1 MQRVDI
7 FDIHEPWK
15 GPITASLFF
24 HGTIVGLI
32 LAYGAWIG
40 FSRHEWGGNQN
51 QLGDAISVSLAS
63 PSSIPLPRDNQT
75 DNIVAN
81 ESPAIA
87 HEVPKPKEIA
97 PPEPKA
103 VEIPQTTKIKPK
115 EKQQE
120 HVRQRPQPVEQAT
133 NQVHVGEGG
142 QVRQNFT
149 TTTSDNSISVGA
161 SSSLVGGDFGNR
173 YAYYVRSIVQ
183 TLSQNWL
190 KYEVDPHVMPNA
202 AVTVS
207 FDISRNGQPTNV
219 RISESSGVPS
229 LDTSAVRTLQRI
241 DTFGPLPMDYR
252 GSSLTVESQFRYTPN
267 KR

>member
-7 FDIHEPWK
+7 FDTHEPWK

-24 HGTIVGLI
+24 HGTIVGLV

-40 FSRHEWGGNQN
+40 FTSHEWGGNQN
-51 QLGDAISVSLAS
+51 ELGNAISVSLAG

-81 ESPAIA
+81 ESPAVA
-87 HEVPKPKEIA
+87 HEEPKPKEIA

-120 HVRQRPQPVEQAT
+120 HVRERPQPVEQAT
-133 NQVHVGEGG
+133 NQVHVGQGG

-149 TTTSDNSISVGA
+149 TTTTDNSISVGA

-173 YAYYVRSIVQ
+173 YAYYVRQIAQ
-183 TLSQNWL
+183 ILSQNWL
-190 KYEVDPHVMPNA
+190 KYEVDPHAMPNA
-202 AVTVS
+202 TVMVS

-219 RISESSGVPS
+219 RVTESSGVPS

-241 DTFGPLPMDYR
+241 DTFGPLPTGYR

-267 KR
+267 RR

>member
-7 FDIHEPWK
+7 FDIHEQWK

-24 HGTIVGLI
+24 HGTIVGLVI
-32 LAYGAWIG
+32 AYGAWIG
-40 FSRHEWGGNQN
+40 FTSHEWGGNQN
-51 QLGDAISVSLAS
+51 QLGNAISVSLAS

-81 ESPAIA
+81 ESPAVA
-87 HEVPKPKEIA
+87 HEEPKPKEIA

-115 EKQQE
+115 ERQQE
-120 HVRQRPQPVEQAT
+120 HVRERPQPVEQAT
-133 NQVHVGEGG
+133 NQVHVGQGG
-142 QVRQNFT
+142 QVHQNFT
-149 TTTSDNSISVGA
+149 TTTTDNSISVGA

-173 YAYYVRSIVQ
+173 YAYYVRTIAQ
-183 TLSQNWL
+183 ILSQNWL
-190 KYEVDPHVMPNA
+190 KYEVDPHAMPNA
-202 AVTVS
+202 TVMVS

-219 RISESSGVPS
+219 RVTESSGVPS

-241 DTFGPLPMDYR
+241 DTFGPLPTDYR

-267 KR
+267 RR

>member
-7 FDIHEPWK
+7 FDTHEPWK

-24 HGTIVGLI
+24 HGTIVGLV
-32 LAYGAWIG
+32 LAYGIWITAG
-40 FSRHEWGGNQN
+40 GHELGGKDG
-51 QLGDAISVSLAS
+51 QLGDAISVSLAG

-81 ESPAIA
+81 ESPAVA
-87 HEVPKPKEIA
+87 HEEPKPKEIA

-120 HVRQRPQPVEQAT
+120 HVRERPQPVEQAT

-149 TTTSDNSISVGA
+149 TTTTDNSISVGA

-173 YAYYVRSIVQ
+173 YAYYVRQIAQ
-183 TLSQNWL
+183 ILSQNWL
-190 KYEVDPHVMPNA
+190 KYEVDPHAMPNA
-202 AVTVS
+202 TVMLS

-219 RISESSGVPS
+219 RVTESSGVPS

-241 DTFGPLPMDYR
+241 DTFGPLPTDYR

-267 KR
+267 RR

>member
-7 FDIHEPWK
+7 FDIHEQWK

-24 HGTIVGLI
+24 HGTIVGLVI
-32 LAYGAWIG
+32 AYGAWIG
-40 FSRHEWGGNQN
+40 FTSHEWGGNQN
-51 QLGDAISVSLAS
+51 QLGNAISVSLAS

-81 ESPAIA
+81 ESPAVA
-87 HEVPKPKEIA
+87 HEEPKPKEIA

-120 HVRQRPQPVEQAT
+120 HVRERPQPVEQAT
-133 NQVHVGEGG
+133 NQVHVGQGG
-142 QVRQNFT
+142 QVHQNFT
-149 TTTSDNSISVGA
+149 TTTTDNSISVGA

-173 YAYYVRSIVQ
+173 YAYYVRTIAQ
-183 TLSQNWL
+183 ILSQNWL
-190 KYEVDPHVMPNA
+190 KYEVDPHAMPNA
-202 AVTVS
+202 TVMVS

-219 RISESSGVPS
+219 RVTESSGVPS

-241 DTFGPLPMDYR
+241 DTFGPLPTDYR

-267 KR
+267 RR

>member
-7 FDIHEPWK
+7 FDTHEPWK

-24 HGTIVGLI
+24 HGTIVGLV

-40 FSRHEWGGNQN
+40 FTSHEWGGNQN
-51 QLGDAISVSLAS
+51 QLGNAISVSLAS

-81 ESPAIA
+81 ESPAVA
-87 HEVPKPKEIA
+87 HEEPKPKEIA
-97 PPEPKA
+97 PPESKA

-115 EKQQE
+115 QKQQE
-120 HVRQRPQPVEQAT
+120 HVRERPQPVEQAT
-133 NQVHVGEGG
+133 NQVHVGQGG
-142 QVRQNFT
+142 QVHQNFT
-149 TTTSDNSISVGA
+149 TTTTDNSISVGA

-173 YAYYVRSIVQ
+173 YAYYVRTIAQ
-183 TLSQNWL
+183 ILSQNWL
-190 KYEVDPHVMPNA
+190 KYEVDPHAMPNA
-202 AVTVS
+202 TVMVS

-219 RISESSGVPS
+219 RVTESSGVPS

-241 DTFGPLPMDYR
+241 DTFGPLPTDYR

-267 KR
+267 RR

>member
-7 FDIHEPWK
+7 FEIHEQWK

-24 HGTIVGLI
+24 HGTIVGLVI
-32 LAYGAWIG
+32 AYGAWIG
-40 FSRHEWGGNQN
+40 FTSHEWGGNQN
-51 QLGDAISVSLAS
+51 QLGNAISVSLAS

-81 ESPAIA
+81 ESPAVA
-87 HEVPKPKEIA
+87 HEEPKPKEIA

-120 HVRQRPQPVEQAT
+120 HVRERPQPVEQAT
-133 NQVHVGEGG
+133 NQVHVGQGG
-142 QVRQNFT
+142 QVHQNFT
-149 TTTSDNSISVGA
+149 TTTTDNSISVGA

-173 YAYYVRSIVQ
+173 YAYYVRTIAQ
-183 TLSQNWL
+183 ILSQNWL
-190 KYEVDPHVMPNA
+190 KYEVDPHAMPNA
-202 AVTVS
+202 TVMVS

-219 RISESSGVPS
+219 RVTESSGVPS

-241 DTFGPLPMDYR
+241 DTFGPLPTDYR

-267 KR
+267 RR